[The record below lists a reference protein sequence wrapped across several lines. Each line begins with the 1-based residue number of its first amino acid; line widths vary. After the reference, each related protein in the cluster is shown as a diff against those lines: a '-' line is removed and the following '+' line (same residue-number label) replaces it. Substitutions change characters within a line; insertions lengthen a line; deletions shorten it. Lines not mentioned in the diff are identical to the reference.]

1 MSITEQD
8 LTENIND
15 LLKQGSS
22 FACEPTEQEDLI
34 EQSDLLMQE
43 DITLLLNH
51 LIELKNEVNSLLN
64 KYCNK
69 TLKKIKQKNTEK
81 VIRKRL
87 NRTSPLNKSKYLNE
101 EQRDILL
108 NYVNEEETLNLIK
121 AQPKSTR
128 ISFVQKLIKENFGIN
143 LSLYMTGKLISIL
156 KI

>member
-1 MSITEQD
+1 MESNITE
-8 LTENIND
+8 LTENIN
-15 LLKQGSS
+15 
-22 FACEPTEQEDLI
+22 EQEDLL
-34 EQSDLLMQE
+34 EQE
-43 DITLLLNH
+43 DLTLLINH
-51 LIELKNEVNSLLN
+51 LIELKNEVNSLLS